1 MRVLAGHLIAN
12 CASLLHTKIKDN
24 KTISGY
30 FGGATHG
37 YNLAAIE
44 VLQPG
49 LGVFLDT
56 IYVAFKMP
64 RGGIVKIL
72 QYCQKVGRFPLHND
86 EPRDKRLFRI
96 SVSLAD
102 GIPDFAM
109 CFDGSRRTYVMARGF
124 MTMIV
129 MDMHAAGRLHDPS
142 GKGLIK
148 HGTVRTPTT
157 DCPFVVFD
165 VEAGSWEELH
175 LMIDAWVKLL
185 GGLAVGTAI
194 KFGSNFAQT
203 AWTVIVQ
210 AN

>member
-1 MRVLAGHLIAN
+1 
-12 CASLLHTKIKDN
+12 
-24 KTISGY
+24 
-30 FGGATHG
+30 
-37 YNLAAIE
+37 
-44 VLQPG
+44 
-49 LGVFLDT
+49 
-56 IYVAFKMP
+56 
-64 RGGIVKIL
+64 
-72 QYCQKVGRFPLHND
+72 
-86 EPRDKRLFRI
+86 
-96 SVSLAD
+96 
-102 GIPDFAM
+102 
-109 CFDGSRRTYVMARGF
+109 
-124 MTMIV
+124 

-142 GKGLIK
+142 GEGLIK
-148 HGTVRTPTT
+148 HGTVRTPET